1 MQSTMAKEI
10 WHHQKP
16 VSPIAKP
23 EYSTIAKAQEKK
35 SQNQLYGDDSRPY
48 RVNG

>member
-23 EYSTIAKAQEKK
+23 EYSTIAKAQEKNLK
-35 SQNQLYGDDSRPY
+35 TNFMEMIAGLTE
-48 RVNG
+48 